1 LRPSLLDPLFAPVTS
16 LPGVGPKTAKA
27 LDKLLGDE
35 TRGARVVDL
44 LFHLPTGAIDRR
56 PSPSIVDAP
65 IGGVATFSA
74 RVTEHRPPPP
84 GKAKAPYRILVEDE
98 TGDVTLVFFHADVR
112 HLLQTMPIGAYR
124 IISGKLELWDGMRQ
138 MVHPERLLDPQQA
151 ATLPSIEPVYG
162 MTEGIGPRLMTR
174 IAATAAEK
182 CPDLAEWQDP
192 AFLARSAFPAFAAA
206 MQGLHHP
213 DDLKAVE
220 GDTIVRRRVAYD
232 ELLASQVALA
242 LVRRQQ
248 KKSAG
253 RATAGDGRLRHAI
266 ESALPFT
273 LTDGQ
278 RQALVDIHDDMGK
291 PERMLR
297 LLQGDVGSGKT
308 VVALLAMAA
317 AAEAGRQSVLMAPT
331 EILAR
336 QHAERLAPLAQKAG
350 LKLALLTGREKGPG
364 RARVLEG
371 LANGEIAIA
380 VGTHAL
386 FQEGVAF
393 RDLALAIVDEQH
405 RFGVHQRLLLGSK
418 GEAVDILVMT
428 ATPIPRTL
436 SLTWFGDMDISVLAE
451 KPAGRQPIVT
461 KAISSERHDEVVGAV
476 GRAVDKGAQVYWVC
490 PLVQESD
497 TLDVAAA
504 QERYEALSEIF
515 GDKVGLLHGQ
525 MPGRDKDAAM
535 AAFVAGETRILV
547 STTVIEVGVDV
558 PNASVMVIEHA
569 ERFGLAQLHQLRGRI
584 GRGSAASTCLLL
596 YKGPLGPV
604 AEARLTIMRET
615 EDGFRIAEE
624 DLRLRGEGEVLGTKQ
639 SGSPDWRIARPEV
652 DGDLLAAARDDARL
666 LIERDPHLETPRGE
680 AVRTLLY
687 LFERDVAIR
696 LLRAG

>member
-1 LRPSLLDPLFAPVTS
+1 Q
-16 LPGVGPKTAKA
+16 A
-27 LDKLLGDE
+27 LAD
-35 TRGARVVDL
+35 
-44 LFHLPTGAIDRR
+44 I
-56 PSPSIVDAP
+56 
-65 IGGVATFSA
+65 
-74 RVTEHRPPPP
+74 
-84 GKAKAPYRILVEDE
+84 
-98 TGDVTLVFFHADVR
+98 HAD
-112 HLLQTMPIGAYR
+112 M
-124 IISGKLELWDGMRQ
+124 E
-138 MVHPERLLDPQQA
+138 
-151 ATLPSIEPVYG
+151 
-162 MTEGIGPRLMTR
+162 
-174 IAATAAEK
+174 
-182 CPDLAEWQDP
+182 
-192 AFLARSAFPAFAAA
+192 
-206 MQGLHHP
+206 
-213 DDLKAVE
+213 
-220 GDTIVRRRVAYD
+220 
-232 ELLASQVALA
+232 
-242 LVRRQQ
+242 
-248 KKSAG
+248 
-253 RATAGDGRLRHAI
+253 
-266 ESALPFT
+266 
-273 LTDGQ
+273 
-278 RQALVDIHDDMGK
+278 K

-308 VVALLAMAA
+308 VVALMAMAA

-371 LANGEIAIA
+371 LAKGEIDIA

-436 SLTWFGDMDISVLAE
+436 SLTWFGDMDISILAE

-504 QERYEALSEIF
+504 QERYESLREIF

-535 AAFVAGETRILV
+535 AAFVAGQTRILV

-584 GRGSAASTCLLL
+584 GRGHGAIGA
-596 YKGPLGPV
+596 G
-604 AEARLTIMRET
+604 
-615 EDGFRIAEE
+615 
-624 DLRLRGEGEVLGTKQ
+624 Q
-639 SGSPDWRIARPEV
+639 
-652 DGDLLAAARDDARL
+652 DGDDVLAIVVDKDHRNARRAR
-666 LIERDPHLETPRGE
+666 RDP
-680 AVRTLLY
+680 
-687 LFERDVAIR
+687 
-696 LLRAG
+696 